1 MPCSSTCQWGSLAL
15 FKINYFYWN
24 KLTSIVR
31 PFLYFW
37 ILTHFD
43 IIFYLERTGDAS
55 DSDSTNSDNFDRD
68 KELEGDTPDES
79 AEKKCK

>member
-1 MPCSSTCQWGSLAL
+1 MIRS
-15 FKINYFYWN
+15 
-24 KLTSIVR
+24 
-31 PFLYFW
+31 FLYFL

-55 DSDSTNSDNFDRD
+55 DSDSTNSDNFDRE

-79 AEKKCK
+79 AEKKRK